1 MKVVLYLNGDE
12 GFFTA
17 SVALRYANVAKIVLP
32 KKYENDEI
40 KNLANKNKIP
50 ISLRGAEIP
59 VNFKNHR
66 DAILISS
73 AFPYKI
79 FEKERTFFKQ
89 AVNFHSAI
97 LPKYRGRHGSVWA
110 MINDEKE
117 LGVSIHEIDESFDN
131 GKILSIESFPIFDEM
146 KLNDIQE
153 EARNCL
159 ETALENFFTGK
170 LKTKFKSTENIYW
183 RSRKASDSFINW
195 HASPKSIF
203 CLFGH

>member
-1 MKVVLYLNGDE
+1 MLLKSFY
-12 GFFTA
+12 
-17 SVALRYANVAKIVLP
+17 Y
-32 KKYENDEI
+32 EI
-40 KNLANKNKIP
+40 KKSSKQKQNTYLFERCRNTGKFQKP
-50 ISLRGAEIP
+50 Q
-59 VNFKNHR
+59 
-66 DAILISS
+66 DAILIKS

-159 ETALENFFTGK
+159 ETALENFFT
-170 LKTKFKSTENIYW
+170 N
-183 RSRKASDSFINW
+183 
-195 HASPKSIF
+195 
-203 CLFGH
+203 